1 MEHLFADVIVVGGG
15 HAGIEAAAAVHR
27 MGLKVRLV
35 SMDASRVGELS
46 CNPAVGGT
54 AKGHVVK
61 EIDALGGLT
70 GEITDECNLQF
81 KMLNKSKGPAIWSPR
96 SQVSRSQYPLVA
108 QRKLREL
115 DPEMLV
121 EGNVA
126 KLWIGDKWV
135 KGIILGNG
143 ERLEA
148 AAVVVC
154 AGTFLNGVMHT
165 GLTQVSGGRFGEA
178 PASLRTEPE
187 GALTMSTYR
196 LKTGTPPRISLSSIN
211 KDILEFQEGDE
222 VSVPFSNRTNS
233 VKPNSIRCYLT
244 KTSTVTHSELSK
256 GFEQSPMF
264 AGRIQG
270 KGPRYC
276 PSIEDKITRFAEKTE
291 HNLFLEPEEENGD
304 VVYVNGFSTSLPAE
318 VQLAALKTI
327 RGLEEVQMIRPGYAV
342 EYDYFPAYQ
351 LNHTLESK
359 EISGLYFAGQ
369 VNGTSGYEEAGAQGI
384 IAGINAAAKIQG
396 KEAFILHRDEAY
408 IGVLIDD
415 LINKIQE
422 EPYRLFTSSAEY
434 RLLLRQDTADL
445 RLSDKAHSYGL
456 ISDEEYRSVR
466 EKRDLL
472 AKGLEWTETTKVIVQ
487 QEPLVRDSVKNRIKS
502 KNGGIRDFL
511 VGFFPDLEV
520 RTDVMD
526 MIDTEIMYE
535 GYIRQH
541 KTQIER
547 LRQSEEKVI
556 PKTLDFH
563 SLKAL
568 SAESR
573 EVLTKVRP
581 SSLGQ
586 ASRLPGV
593 KPPDIAILA
602 RALEA

>member
-1 MEHLFADVIVVGGG
+1 VEHLFADVIVVGGG

-61 EIDALGGLT
+61 EIDALGGLM
-70 GEITDECNLQF
+70 GEITDECSLQF

-96 SQVSRSQYPLVA
+96 SQVSRSQYPLIA
-108 QRKLREL
+108 QRELREL
-115 DPEMLV
+115 DPKIIF
-121 EGNVA
+121 EGNVQ
-126 KLWIGDKWV
+126 KLWIGEKRV
-135 KGIILGNG
+135 KGIILANG

-148 AAVVVC
+148 KAVVVC

-178 PASLRTEPE
+178 PAHLKTEPE
-187 GALTMSTYR
+187 GALTMTTHR

-211 KDILEFQEGDE
+211 TDILEFQEGDTDAQ
-222 VSVPFSNRTNS
+222 PFSSRTS
-233 VKPNSIRCYLT
+233 GKLKNSIRCYLT
-244 KTSTVTHSELSK
+244 KTSPATHAELAK
-256 GFEQSPMF
+256 GFEDSPMF

-276 PSIEDKITRFAEKTE
+276 PSIEDKITRFADKLE
-291 HNLFLEPEEENGD
+291 HNLFLEPEEADGD

-318 VQLAALKTI
+318 VQLKALRTI
-327 RGLEEVQMIRPGYAV
+327 KGLENVEMIRPGYAV

-351 LNHTLESK
+351 LFHTLESK
-359 EISGLYFAGQ
+359 EVSDLYFAGQ

-396 KEAFILHRDEAY
+396 REPFILGRDEAY
-408 IGVLIDD
+408 IGVLVDD

-422 EPYRLFTSSAEY
+422 EPYRLFTASAEY
-434 RLLLRQDTADL
+434 RLLLRQDTADM
-445 RLSDKAHSYGL
+445 RLADKAKAYGL
-456 ISDEEYRSVR
+456 ISAVEFTRVQA
-466 EKRDLL
+466 KRDLL
-472 AKGLEWTETTKVIVQ
+472 KRGMEWAETTKVVVT

-502 KNGGIRDFL
+502 KAGSIRDFL
-511 VGFFPDLEV
+511 PADSELSADPVVLD
-520 RTDVMD
+520 T
-526 MIDTEIMYE
+526 IDTEIMYE
-535 GYIRQH
+535 GYVKQH
-541 KTQIER
+541 HTQIER
-547 LRQSEEKVI
+547 LRKAEEKRI
-556 PKTLDFH
+556 PVSFDFH
-563 SLKAL
+563 TLKSL

-581 SSLGQ
+581 ASLGQ

-593 KPPDIAILA
+593 KPPDIAVLS
-602 RALEA
+602 RALDA